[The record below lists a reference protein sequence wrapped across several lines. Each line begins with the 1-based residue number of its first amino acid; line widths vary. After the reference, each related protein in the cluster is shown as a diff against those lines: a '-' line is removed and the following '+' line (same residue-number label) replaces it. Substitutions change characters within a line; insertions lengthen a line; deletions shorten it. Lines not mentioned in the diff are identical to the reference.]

1 MNNQIPA
8 AGREPRAD
16 GDAMEVESPKLTAR
30 QQQILDLVQS
40 AIERTGAPPTRAEIA
55 NELGFKSANAAEEHL
70 QALARKGVIE
80 LVGGTSRGIRLKS
93 DTLRALNEAR
103 GKQFS
108 LPLPSLSQLTL
119 PLVGRVAAGSPILAQ
134 EHVEQTYLLEATMFP
149 RRPDYLLKVKGMS
162 MRDAGIIDGDL
173 LAVQKSREARNGQI
187 VVARLGDEV
196 TVKRFRRT
204 RTTIELLPENPD
216 FQPIIV
222 PFGDVD
228 FELEGIAV
236 GLVRNNMMS

>member
-1 MNNQIPA
+1 MY
-8 AGREPRAD
+8 EK
-16 GDAMEVESPKLTAR
+16 PKLTDR
-30 QQQILDLVQS
+30 QQQILELVQS

-55 NELGFKSANAAEEHL
+55 AELGFKSANAAEEHL

-80 LVGGTSRGIRLKS
+80 LIGGTSRGIRLRS
-93 DTLRALNEAR
+93 ETLRALNESR
-103 GKQFS
+103 GKQFT

-134 EHVEQTYLLEATMFP
+134 EHIDQTYLVEASMFP
-149 RRPDYLLKVKGMS
+149 RRPDYLLKVRGMS

-173 LAVQKSREARNGQI
+173 LAVQKAKDAKNGQI

-204 RTTIELLPENPD
+204 RGTVELIPENPD
-216 FQPIIV
+216 FKTIV
-222 PFGDVD
+222 VDGDVD
-228 FELEGIAV
+228 FELEGLAV
-236 GLVRNNMMS
+236 GLIRNNMMM